1 MFWIFASVALIL
13 GVTSPGF
20 RKALGYGALSIV
32 ALLVL
37 MAIIGS
43 LHTASAPL

>member
-20 RKALGYGALSIV
+20 RKALGYTALSIGGIF
-32 ALLVL
+32 VL
-37 MAIIGS
+37 MWIIGT
-43 LHTASAPL
+43 LLR